1 MIENIRNSLTD
12 LVVFGRR
19 AQTNGCSIFLSICPD
34 FISNEYLLRE
44 YDTAA
49 DGDLSLNR
57 CTMETAPFMPKKF
70 QLGRDDTY
78 QISSHQNE

>member
-1 MIENIRNSLTD
+1 MSIELH
-12 LVVFGRR
+12 L
-19 AQTNGCSIFLSICPD
+19 QTNGCSIFLSICPD

-57 CTMETAPFMPKKF
+57 CTMETAPLMPKKF
-70 QLGRDDTY
+70 QLGRDNIYEITPKWSE
-78 QISSHQNE
+78 SSEDIVVKTIE